1 MSASQLSR
9 SRIEALVRE
18 AMVTNRW
25 IEEQLIASRS
35 KDYQNQFR
43 KLVYENEKEMNE
55 VMGRFADN
63 PFIAQYRKKTKQ
75 FEQRSLQL
83 LQLLGEKK

>member
-9 SRIEALVRE
+9 SRLEALVRE

-55 VMGRFADN
+55 VMGRLADN
-63 PFIAQYRKKTKQ
+63 PFIGQYRKKTNQ
-75 FEQRSLQL
+75 FEQRAQAL
-83 LQLLGEKK
+83 LQMLVNKK